1 MKKVVV
7 MLLAGMFILMAAGA
21 LFAEDIKI
29 GFLVK
34 MPEELWF
41 QNEWKYG
48 QQAADK
54 YGFELIKIGVPD
66 GNKTLSAIDNLAAKG
81 AQGFVICIPDT
92 RLGPA
97 VMAKAGQYGMKVFTV
112 DDQFVGPDGNA
123 MADVPYMGLSA
134 SAIGYSVGEELY
146 KEFTNRGWD
155 VAETGALGI
164 TFDELNTVKE
174 RTDSTMKAL
183 ADAGFPADKIF
194 SSPEK
199 TTDIPGAFDAASTA
213 LTQHPDIKKWLVFS
227 VNDEGVLGTLRA
239 MEDRG
244 VAADDIIAIG
254 IGAGTGLM
262 EFKKEQKTGYFA
274 SSLINPY
281 RHGFE
286 TAELLYKWIKDGEEP
301 EKDIRTAGMIVTRE
315 NYMQVLK
322 DLGLESVIE

>member
-1 MKKVVV
+1 MKKLVALLLVGLVVLSATV
-7 MLLAGMFILMAAGA
+7 V
-21 LFAEDIKI
+21 FAEDIKI

-54 YGFELIKIGVPD
+54 YGFELIKIGTPD
-66 GNKTLSAIDNLAAKG
+66 GSKTLSAIDNLAAKG
-81 AQGFVICIPDT
+81 AQGFVICTPDV

-97 VMAKAGQYGMKVFTV
+97 IMAKAEQYNMKVFTV
-112 DDQFVGPDGNA
+112 DDQFVGPDGKF
-123 MADVPYMGLSA
+123 MDVPYMGLSA
-134 SAIGYSVGEELY
+134 SAIGYNVGEELY
-146 KEFTNRGWD
+146 KEFQNRGWD
-155 VAETGALGI
+155 AADTGALGI

-174 RTDSTMKAL
+174 RTDGTIKAL
-183 ADAGFPADKIF
+183 IDAGFPEDKIF
-194 SSPEK
+194 TSPEK

-213 LTQHPDIKKWLVFS
+213 LTQHADVKKWLVFS
-227 VNDEGVLGTLRA
+227 VNDEGILGSLRA

-244 VAADDIIAIG
+244 IAADDIIAIG

-301 EKDIRTAGMIVTRE
+301 EKDIRTTGMIVTRD